1 MIKSI
6 INKLS
11 IILIACMLVGMSG
24 VFAAWVYSTNGAISV
39 NVSPTAT
46 MSGFIYEE
54 SFEVID
60 IPEVQEVANNVI
72 NLIQSPTAI
81 QDLKDVA
88 SDRVSGG
95 NHAAY
100 IGSMDPDSTEAGSSY
115 ETLLNRLGIDP
126 TGPLSIMIKITRKSG
141 NGNKAGFVYDDVFIC
156 TTDLTTV
163 NEGDVIQGIFRIK
176 FDVSGNEGNY
186 SYSVNTI
193 QKVSSVA
200 EYYIIDK
207 KTESDTILT
216 FNIDE
221 FTVTETLYV
230 KSN

>member
-1 MIKSI
+1 M
-6 INKLS
+6 LT
-11 IILIACMLVGMSG
+11 CMPG
-24 VFAAWVYSTNGAISV
+24 VFAAWVYYTGGASETSISP
-39 NVSPTAT
+39 NVT
-46 MSGFIYEE
+46 MGGFIYEE

-81 QDLKDVA
+81 EDLKKVA

-126 TGPLSIMIKITRKSG
+126 TGPLSIMIKITRLSG
-141 NGNKAGFVYDDVFIC
+141 NGNKAGFVYDDIFIC

-163 NEGDVIQGIFRIK
+163 NEGDVIEEIFRIK
-176 FDVSGNEGNY
+176 FDVDNNNGTY
-186 SYSVNTI
+186 TYSVNTI

-200 EYYIIDK
+200 EYYMIDK

-221 FTVTETLYV
+221 FTITQTLYPV
-230 KSN
+230 A